1 MSVTRKIYQ
10 KDENGNF
17 VEVADIGAL
26 AKFILFEE
34 LNDDN
39 QPATAVEIVA
49 RLRKELAY
57 EILTE
62 ATTRMTNDNTEKTA
76 RETKDNELQAAI
88 SKEVSDR
95 TDAVS
100 GEKTARES
108 ADSTLQTNINN
119 EKSARENADSTL
131 QTNINNEKSAR
142 ETGDTNTLSSAKSY
156 TDEKIGNL
164 GTQENMVAYALS
176 KLDEAKSY
184 ANTEVLNDAKS
195 YADTAADAGVSKAI
209 ADNNGAIIKA
219 IKDTNSALR
228 KALDAL
234 YKTT

>member
-17 VEVADIGAL
+17 IEVADIGAL
-26 AKFILFEE
+26 AQYILFEE
-34 LNDDN
+34 LNDKN
-39 QPATAVEIVA
+39 EPATAVEIVA
-49 RLRKELAY
+49 RLRKELADA
-57 EILTE
+57 ITTE
-62 ATTRMTNDNTEKTA
+62 ATTRATNDTAEETA
-76 RETKDNELQAAI
+76 RKAKDDELQAAI
-88 SKEVSDR
+88 SKEASDR
-95 TDAVS
+95 TTAVS

-119 EKSARENADSTL
+119 EKT
-131 QTNINNEKSAR
+131 AR
-142 ETGDTNTLSSAKSY
+142 ETGDTNTLNSAKSY
-156 TDEKIGNL
+156 TDGKIGNL
-164 GTQENMVAYALS
+164 GTQENVVAYTLY
-176 KLDEAKSY
+176 KFNEAKSY
-184 ANTEVLNDAKS
+184 ANSEVLNEAKT
-195 YADTAADAGVSKAI
+195 YATTAADAGVSKAI